1 MNSGRLQMPD
11 ADYLPV
17 AQDHA
22 DMDCYYL
29 LLETISIGK
38 QYDRLS
44 REQAMNLRAA
54 RDELISIL
62 MRAEQ

>member
-11 ADYLPV
+11 ADRPSPRDY
-17 AQDHA
+17 A

-38 QYDRLS
+38 LYDKLTP
-44 REQAMNLRAA
+44 EQARNLRAA
-54 RDELISIL
+54 RDEATAIL

>member
-1 MNSGRLQMPD
+1 MSRLEIPE
-11 ADYLPV
+11 ADYLPSQ
-17 AQDHA
+17 QDHA

-38 QYDRLS
+38 QYEKLS
-44 REQAMNLRAA
+44 HEQAMNLRAA
-54 RDELISIL
+54 RDELVSIL